1 MSNNRPSK
9 DEYYL
14 SIAEA
19 VLACS
24 TCLWRK
30 YGAVIVKDD
39 EIISTGYN
47 GPPRGIRN
55 CCDTGYCYSEYRK
68 IPHGEMGEMYE
79 YCRAFHAE
87 FNAISAS
94 RQEMTGATLY
104 LAGQD
109 ADGSP
114 IAGIKPCLFCYRLI
128 VNAGI
133 SAIIT
138 READG
143 VISRKEVSS
152 EEQYQL
158 FP

>member
-9 DEYYL
+9 ENYYL

-19 VLACS
+19 VLARS
-24 TCLWRK
+24 TCLRRK

-47 GPPRGIRN
+47 GSPRGAKN
-55 CCDTGYCYSEYRK
+55 CCDIGYCYREYRK
-68 IPHGEMGEMYE
+68 IPHGERYE
-79 YCRAFHAE
+79 DCRAVHAE
-87 FNAISAS
+87 ANAIISAS
-94 RQEMTGATLY
+94 RQEMTGSTLY

-128 VNAGI
+128 MSAGI
-133 SAIIT
+133 ITIVT

-143 VISRKEVSS
+143 IISRKEVIA
-152 EEQYQL
+152 
-158 FP
+158 